1 MVGSGNGC
9 QQYVRRQY
17 LGMVDRSMALQGN
30 YRGYYPLSVRLHRLP
45 AFCGRPFRFSL
56 LVINTLITKYYERNN
71 RIFLLSLL
79 RRSDGDLFPP
89 CKHHSFCRW
98 RREPAARSRTLENP
112 SAARRLFRVRFR
124 RTSSMGTPAQAQRPN
139 PIFQVQADENRVL
152 TPKRLRQ

>member
-1 MVGSGNGC
+1 MVGSGNVC
-9 QQYVRRQY
+9 QQYVRRRH
-17 LGMVDRSMALQGN
+17 LGMVDRSMALQGD
-30 YRGYYPLSVRLHRLP
+30 YRRYYPLSVRLHRFP
-45 AFCGRPFRFSL
+45 AFCGRSFRFSL
-56 LVINTLITKYYERNN
+56 LVINTLITKHYERND

-89 CKHHSFCRW
+89 CEHHSFCRW

-139 PIFQVQADENRVL
+139 PIFQVQADESRVL

>member
-1 MVGSGNGC
+1 MKATLKNAFWLVLAMFVSSMFGGSWAWSIGLWLCKEIIEGIIRFLFGC
-9 QQYVRRQY
+9 IVF
-17 LGMVDRSMALQGN
+17 L
-30 YRGYYPLSVRLHRLP
+30 LSAVKH
-45 AFCGRPFRFSL
+45 
-56 LVINTLITKYYERNN
+56 YERNN

-89 CKHHSFCRW
+89 CEHHSFCRW

-124 RTSSMGTPAQAQRPN
+124 RTSSMGTPAQAQRSN
-139 PIFQVQADENRVL
+139 PIFQMQADESRVL

>member
-1 MVGSGNGC
+1 
-9 QQYVRRQY
+9 
-17 LGMVDRSMALQGN
+17 MVDRSMALQGD

-45 AFCGRPFRFSL
+45 AFCGRLFRFPL
-56 LVINTLITKYYERNN
+56 LVINTLNTKHYERND

-89 CKHHSFCRW
+89 CEHHSFCRW

-124 RTSSMGTPAQAQRPN
+124 CASSVGTSTQGQRPDEV
-139 PIFQVQADENRVL
+139 FRVQTDESRVL
-152 TPKRLRQ
+152 TPKSLRR